1 MANLPKIDL
10 RTLLMKAKGYF
21 DITPFLL
28 PQSEAEQAI
37 REGVSFRG
45 TNILILI
52 VAIFIASLGLNTNS
66 TAVIIGAM
74 LISPLMG
81 PIIGIG
87 LAVGIHDFDLMKR
100 SFRNLMMAT
109 LFSVATSCI
118 YFIISPVNEGH
129 SELLA
134 RTSPTIYD
142 VFIGFFGGA
151 AGIIAI
157 GSKSK
162 GNVIPGVAIATALMP
177 PLCTVGYGL
186 ATLQPHYFIGALYL
200 FFINSVFIAT
210 ATTVGVRLMKYSY
223 LGFSNPVRA
232 RRVRNTVYT
241 IAILTM
247 IPAVY
252 LTYNMIVTNTYNNNC
267 TRFVNTEFQFPS
279 TQVLSYKAENINGQR
294 TLTVTL
300 MGQSLP
306 QDSLLTMMDGKLSA
320 YHITNTRLRIIQGNS
335 VDAHDLKTTSS
346 AMLRDMYAVTQ
357 ATIASQQHT
366 IDSLRAVT
374 RSARHT
380 DSMSIAIA
388 PELRVIF
395 PQVNTI
401 AIAHTVDCDIATSR
415 ADTLTVALVSYNT
428 PLTNAERNR
437 FTLYL
442 RARLAIPDLIIL
454 PAPTL
459 RDPAARP
466 MEASTSDTNTGN
478 INQLRHDSA
487 PN

>member
-1 MANLPKIDL
+1 MANLPKINFHS
-10 RTLLMKAKGYF
+10 LLDQVRGYF
-21 DITPFLL
+21 DLSSFLI
-28 PQSEAEQAI
+28 PQAEAEQTI

-186 ATLQPHYFIGALYL
+186 ATLQMHYFIGALYL

-210 ATTVGVRLMKYSY
+210 ATTVGVRLMKYAY
-223 LGFSNPVRA
+223 IDFSNPIRA
-232 RRVRNTVYT
+232 RRVRNIVYT

-267 TRFVNTEFQFPS
+267 SRFVNTEFQFPA
-279 TQVLSYKAENINGQR
+279 TQVLNYKAENINGQR

-306 QDSLLTMMDGKLSA
+306 QDSLLTMMDGKLAA
-320 YHITNTRLRIIQGNS
+320 YRLNNTRLRIIQGNS
-335 VDAHDLKTTSS
+335 IDAHDLKTTSS

-357 ATIASQQHT
+357 ATIASQQRT
-366 IDSLRAVT
+366 IDSLRTVSQT
-374 RSARHT
+374 VRRI
-380 DSMSIAIA
+380 DSMSIALA
-388 PELRVIF
+388 PELRIIF

-401 AIAHTVDCDIATSR
+401 AIAHTVDCEIGTSR
-415 ADTLTVALVSYNT
+415 ADTIAVALVNYNSPMT
-428 PLTNAERNR
+428 AAENKR
-437 FTLYL
+437 FTEYL
-442 RARLAIPDLIIL
+442 RARLGIPELTIL
-454 PAPTL
+454 NTPGLRIPADAK
-459 RDPAARP
+459 RDT
-466 MEASTSDTNTGN
+466 TSPPIPSNAGK
-478 INQLRHDSA
+478 Q
-487 PN
+487 